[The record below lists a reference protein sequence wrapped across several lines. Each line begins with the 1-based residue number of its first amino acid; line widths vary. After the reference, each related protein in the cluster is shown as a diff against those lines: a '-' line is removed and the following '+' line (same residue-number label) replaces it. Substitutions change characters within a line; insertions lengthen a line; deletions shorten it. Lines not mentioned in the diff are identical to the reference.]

1 MVTRRQTLFGLI
13 SAAVGGAA
21 LSAGAFSSSVAADA
35 DMRVVVVS
43 DLRLVPG
50 RDGEDYVKTDDEG
63 LVEEIVL
70 QKLNSSA
77 TSRFADLVRIVN
89 EGTVAYD
96 ELSFEFEVFDGDD
109 DRRNGIEETLQ
120 VTVLGQDVDADG
132 SDRMAVG
139 DDALDPG
146 GDGVPFGLLV
156 NLIESRPPGSVSDL
170 PDEPFEVELTIRAH
184 RAETE

>member
-13 SAAVGGAA
+13 SAAAGGAA

-96 ELSFEFEVFDGDD
+96 ELSFEFEVSDGDRQD
-109 DRRNGIEETLQ
+109 GIEETLQ
-120 VTVLGQDVDADG
+120 VTVLGRDIDADG
-132 SDRMAVG
+132 SDRVAVE

-156 NLIESRPPGSVSDL
+156 NLIGSRDPGEISNL
-170 PDEPFEVELTIRAH
+170 PDEPFEVELKIRAYGG
-184 RAETE
+184 EGD